1 MSREVNVYQPPK
13 VQSEAPTPDQRGD
26 VNMLW
31 WRHHG
36 HEYAVVGT
44 ANLDAL

>member
-1 MSREVNVYQPPK
+1 
-13 VQSEAPTPDQRGD
+13 
-26 VNMLW
+26 MLW

-44 ANLDAL
+44 ANLGYLWNIHNDLAWQLDAI